1 MRQLNAQDWDYLAA
15 MPLTYHVPEERTVLV
30 HAGFLPGRRWH
41 AQPARV
47 VTRIQVIGPDGE
59 PHKRS
64 AYPNRPHWSEIWS
77 GPPFVV
83 YGHTPR
89 SEPAAAKWSLGI
101 DTSCV
106 SGGALTAYVLS
117 ERRLVQ
123 VPAREKYYG
132 D

>member
-1 MRQLNAQDWDYLAA
+1 MKQLSSADWAYLAS
-15 MPLTYHVPEERTVLV
+15 MPLTYHVPEWQAVLV
-30 HAGFLPGRRWH
+30 HAGFLPDRRWRG
-41 AQPARV
+41 QPARV

-64 AYPNRPHWSEIWS
+64 TYPDRPHWSELWR

-89 SEPAAAKWSLGI
+89 SEPATARWSLGI
-101 DTSCV
+101 DTGCV
-106 SGGALTAYVLS
+106 TGGRLTAYLLP

-123 VPAREKYYG
+123 VPARQRYFEH
-132 D
+132 